1 MTSGLETEQ
10 GRRAPG
16 RRTTVLKPEITY
28 DDFSKVEMRVGK
40 IVEVQPFPRAR
51 NPSYKV
57 RVDFGDGG
65 ERWSSAQ
72 ITNYSEAELLG
83 RLVVCVVNMPPRN
96 IAGFKSEIL
105 VMGAPDAEG
114 RTMLLQPDAAA
125 VVGSEIF

>member
-1 MTSGLETEQ
+1 M
-10 GRRAPG
+10 
-16 RRTTVLKPEITY
+16 LKPEITY
-28 DDFSKVEMRVGK
+28 DDLSKVEMRVGK

-114 RTMLLQPDAAA
+114 RTMLLQPDAGA

>member
-72 ITNYSEAELLG
+72 ITNYSETELLG

-114 RTMLLQPDAAA
+114 RTMLLQPDAGA

>member
-1 MTSGLETEQ
+1 M
-10 GRRAPG
+10 
-16 RRTTVLKPEITY
+16 LKPEITY

-72 ITNYSEAELLG
+72 ITNYPEAELLG